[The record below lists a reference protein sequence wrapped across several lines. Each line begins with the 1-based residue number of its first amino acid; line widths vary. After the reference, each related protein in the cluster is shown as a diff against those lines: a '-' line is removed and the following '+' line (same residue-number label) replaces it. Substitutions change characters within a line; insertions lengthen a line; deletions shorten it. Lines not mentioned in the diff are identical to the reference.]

1 MSDSSSQN
9 KTEQPTSKRLRDA
22 KKKGDVWHSADLP
35 ATVSTLISLIL
46 FSIGGKA
53 LLDRLS
59 AFIVMTT
66 SADFKTLEN
75 TAVLGQWTYALALEC
90 VMISAIFVVILLGV
104 AILTGFFQVGAIF
117 SLDPVMPQLSRL
129 NPVEGTKRLFSMR
142 NLFELVKLVLKSVA
156 LTIVVFF
163 IARSMLP
170 TLLRAHWLPVE
181 NLMPLAN
188 HSIQL
193 MCWAGVLVFAALT
206 AFDVW
211 FQRQNYIK
219 RHMMSKEEVMRESR
233 EMEGNPHI
241 RQRRRQMHHEANMA
255 GMMDNVRKANVVVVN
270 PTHIAVALFYEKGE
284 TDLPVVVAKGEGF
297 VAQSIR
303 DIAEQEGIPI
313 MQNVKLARG
322 LHDNVPLNQYI
333 PDEFIEPV
341 AIVLRWVRDMQKNGR
356 S

>member
-1 MSDSSSQN
+1 
-9 KTEQPTSKRLRDA
+9 
-22 KKKGDVWHSADLP
+22 
-35 ATVSTLISLIL
+35 
-46 FSIGGKA
+46 
-53 LLDRLS
+53 
-59 AFIVMTT
+59 
-66 SADFKTLEN
+66 
-75 TAVLGQWTYALALEC
+75 
-90 VMISAIFVVILLGV
+90 
-104 AILTGFFQVGAIF
+104 
-117 SLDPVMPQLSRL
+117 
-129 NPVEGTKRLFSMR
+129 
-142 NLFELVKLVLKSVA
+142 
-156 LTIVVFF
+156 
-163 IARSMLP
+163 
-170 TLLRAHWLPVE
+170 
-181 NLMPLAN
+181 
-188 HSIQL
+188 
-193 MCWAGVLVFAALT
+193 
-206 AFDVW
+206 
-211 FQRQNYIK
+211 
-219 RHMMSKEEVMRESR
+219 MRESR